1 MQRGGPIK
9 HHAVRMPWGL
19 FETMR
24 EHANRLGMS
33 GNRLM
38 VECIRLVLN
47 DMNLMCIVEGRVRN
61 ESGRKGE
68 VGKEDGN
75 SGSSNQE

>member
-38 VECIRLVLN
+38 VACISMALESHLGDLERRLNVT
-47 DMNLMCIVEGRVRN
+47 EG
-61 ESGRKGE
+61 KGK
-68 VGKEDGN
+68 VGKEN